1 MASKKVN
8 FSLNVAEASDADL
21 AAHAAALQ
29 RALAVLRAAL
39 ARSDN
44 PTEAEKKTLEL
55 VESCLQVATDEIDRR
70 RTDTAD
76 AAELV
81 ASIFGPSASSRS
93 KGRVSSP
100 APTGPAP
107 KSRATKPKVEPG
119 LVKTGRPTTSG
130 TSRRATTSA
139 ARSPSPMEVD
149 SGAGR
154 VSKSS
159 ARVVSPLSLGTFN
172 PKCERCDTRG
182 LPCSRRPSA
191 DAIACL
197 ECNTARVACSFAS
210 RPKRHRSP
218 SPDSRANKRSK
229 SSGAAT
235 FADLDVLGER
245 IVAGFASALGD
256 LRKELRAIVGELR
269 TLGER
274 RVRFAAPTDDEDMS
288 DSSEDSTSVV
298 EAASPT
304 GGASPAVTGNPDD
317 PAAVLR
323 AAGIETASPVNGGAS
338 FAALAASPAAPAA
351 GDPDSNEEE
360 TTGRGASRK

>member
-21 AAHAAALQ
+21 ATHAAALQ
-29 RALAVLRAAL
+29 QALAVLRAAL

-70 RTDTAD
+70 RTDAAD

-100 APTGPAP
+100 APAGPAP

-119 LVKTGRPTTSG
+119 LVKTGRPSTSG
-130 TSRRATTSA
+130 TSRRPTMA

-149 SGAGR
+149 GGAGR

-159 ARVVSPLSLGTFN
+159 ARVVSPSSLGTFN
-172 PKCERCDTRG
+172 PKCERCNMRG
-182 LPCSRRPSA
+182 LPCSRWPSA

-218 SPDSRANKRSK
+218 SPDARASKRSK

-256 LRKELRAIVGELR
+256 LRKELRAIIVELR

-288 DSSEDSTSVV
+288 DSSEDSTPVV

-304 GGASPAVTGNPDD
+304 GGASLAATANPDD
-317 PAAVLR
+317 PAGVLR
-323 AAGIETASPVNGGAS
+323 AAGIETASPANGGAS
-338 FAALAASPAAPAA
+338 FADLAASPAAPTA
-351 GDPDSNEEE
+351 GDPDSDEEE